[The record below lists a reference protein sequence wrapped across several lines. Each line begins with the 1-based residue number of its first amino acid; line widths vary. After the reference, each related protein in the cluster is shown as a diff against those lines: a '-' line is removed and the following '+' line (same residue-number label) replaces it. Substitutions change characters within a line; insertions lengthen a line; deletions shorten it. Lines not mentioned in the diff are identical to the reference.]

1 MYPFYVKGKRV
12 FSFSY
17 KPSKGVVK
25 DDDTG
30 KWYEITKAPE
40 GRSRKVYGKET
51 VNLDNADWRPM

>member
-17 KPSKGVVK
+17 KTKKGVVK

-30 KWYEITKAPE
+30 KWYEITDIEE
-40 GRSRKVYGKET
+40 GRGRKVFGEET
-51 VNLDNADWRPM
+51 ANLDNMNWRPI